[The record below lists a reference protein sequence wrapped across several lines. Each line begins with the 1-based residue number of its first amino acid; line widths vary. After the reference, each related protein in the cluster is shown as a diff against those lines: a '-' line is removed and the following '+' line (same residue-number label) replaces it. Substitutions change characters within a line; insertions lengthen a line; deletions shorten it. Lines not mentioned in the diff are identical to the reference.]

1 MVYQKILVALDQS
14 PLGEEVLQQ
23 AIALAQCFGS
33 SLMLCHC
40 IPVESQILSPYP
52 SFYSEEMLNFS
63 QMIQERLKQETT
75 HAQTWLQQQSET
87 AIAAGIATETQIQI
101 GEPGRYVRDLAKEW
115 QADLIII
122 GRRGLRGFQELFL
135 GSVSNYVLHHAP
147 CSVLVVQ
154 ATPTSSEN

>member
-1 MVYQKILVALDQS
+1 MDYHKILVALDQS
-14 PLGEEVLQQ
+14 PLGEEILQQ
-23 AIALAQCFGS
+23 AIALAQFSGA

-40 IPVESQILSPYP
+40 IPMESQILSPYP

-75 HAQTWLQQQSET
+75 NAQDWLKRQSET
-87 AIAAGIATETQIQI
+87 AIAAGIPTETQIQI
-101 GEPGRYVRDLAKEW
+101 GEPGRYLRDLATEW

-122 GRRGLRGFQELFL
+122 GRRGLRGLQELFL
-135 GSVSNYVLHHAP
+135 GSVSNYVIHHAP

-154 ATPTSSEN
+154 APSSPTEN

>member
-1 MVYQKILVALDQS
+1 MGYHKILAALDQS

-23 AIALAQCFGS
+23 AITLAQFSGA

-40 IPVESQILSPYP
+40 IPMESQILSPYP

-63 QMIQERLKQETT
+63 QMIQERLKQETANT
-75 HAQTWLQQQSET
+75 QTWLKEHSET
-87 AIAAGIATETQIQI
+87 AIAAGIPTEWQIQI
-101 GEPGRYVRDLAKEW
+101 GEPGRYVRDLAIEW
-115 QADLIII
+115 QADLIIL

-135 GSVSNYVLHHAP
+135 GSVSNYVVHHAT

-154 ATPTSSEN
+154 APSEN